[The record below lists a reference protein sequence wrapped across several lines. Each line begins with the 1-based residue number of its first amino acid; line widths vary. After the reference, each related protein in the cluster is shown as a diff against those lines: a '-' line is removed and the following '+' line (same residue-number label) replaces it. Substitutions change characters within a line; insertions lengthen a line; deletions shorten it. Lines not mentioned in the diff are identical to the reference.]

1 MKLLPSVMCVRL
13 EDFRDEIAALEAGGA
28 DGFHI
33 DIMDGSFVP
42 NFALGV
48 SDIQALRRVAKLPL
62 MAHLMVAD
70 SDVQAVR
77 FAELGVQSISVHWES
92 SCHVDRILTGLKAK
106 GIEAG
111 VALNPGT
118 PISVLEDV
126 IANCDF
132 VLLMTVNPGFA
143 GQAYIDYCTRKVAA
157 LAQMRQD
164 RGLSFEIELDGA
176 MSEQK
181 VAELSALGA
190 DRFVLGTAAL
200 FGKQEGYDTILR
212 RMKGR

>member
-1 MKLLPSVMCVRL
+1 
-13 EDFRDEIAALEAGGA
+13 
-28 DGFHI
+28 
-33 DIMDGSFVP
+33 MDGSFVP

-48 SDIQALRRVAKLPL
+48 ADIQALQRISPLPL

-77 FAELGVQSISVHWES
+77 FAELGLQSISVHAES
-92 SCHVDRILTGLKAK
+92 STHIDRILRGLKAR

-118 PISVLEDV
+118 PIAVLEDV
-126 IANCDF
+126 AEACDF

-143 GQAYIDYCTRKVAA
+143 GQSYIDYCTRKVSA
-157 LAQMRQD
+157 LAEFRKR
-164 RGLSFEIELDGA
+164 RGLAFEIELDGA

-200 FGKQEGYDTILR
+200 FGKQESYGTILN
-212 RMKGR
+212 RMKTR

>member
-1 MKLLPSVMCVRL
+1 MKLLPSVMCVPM
-13 EDFRDEIAALEAGGA
+13 EDLRSEVAALTAADA
-28 DGFHI
+28 DGLHI

-42 NFALGV
+42 NFALGIG
-48 SDIQALRRVAKLPL
+48 DIQALKRITDLPL

-70 SDVQAVR
+70 SDVQAPR
-77 FAELGVQSISVHWES
+77 FAELGLQSISVHYES
-92 SCHVDRILTGLKAK
+92 SRHIDRILTGLKIR

-118 PISVLEDV
+118 PISVLENV
-126 IANCDF
+126 IEACDF

-143 GQAYIDYCTRKVAA
+143 GQSYIDYCTRKVAA
-157 LAQMRQD
+157 LAEFRRA

-176 MSEQK
+176 MSERK

-200 FGKQEGYDTILR
+200 FGKQESYHTILN
-212 RMKGR
+212 RMKNR